1 MTSEVIDGGCLFLDT
16 ANAAITVSEAP
27 RVKKSI
33 FGRWFVVLC
42 LFSASVWWAAGSSR
56 QASALVNAK
65 SASAND
71 SADVAAIRQ
80 LGQDMGNAMVA
91 GDIDKLNQIY
101 ADDWA
106 TVTSSGKVV
115 TKENLLNDFK
125 SFHDKLVWFENGPID
140 VQVYGDVAV
149 ANGTVKERR
158 IRDGKDTS
166 GEFAYVDLLKKRA
179 GKWIV
184 VRSAGARL
192 K

>member
-1 MTSEVIDGGCLFLDT
+1 MTSEVMDGGGPFSDT
-16 ANAAITVSEAP
+16 ASAAVTAREATKM
-27 RVKKSI
+27 KK
-33 FGRWFVVLC
+33 GVYGQWFVVLC
-42 LFSASVWWAAGSSR
+42 LFSVFVLWASGSSR
-56 QASALVNAK
+56 EVSAMGKGK
-65 SASAND
+65 SASASD
-71 SADVAAIRQ
+71 STDVASIRQ
-80 LGQDMGNAMVA
+80 LGQDMGDAMVA

-115 TKENLLNDFK
+115 TKENLLSDFK

-149 ANGTVKERR
+149 ANGTVKEKR

-166 GEFAYVDLLKKRA
+166 GEFAYMDLLKKRA
-179 GKWIV
+179 GKWVV